1 MILTARTRPITFQCV
16 RWTGD
21 NQEEVTDF
29 LTSSGETPKFWN
41 TIVGTEGGSKKIGV
55 VTWESSNHIR
65 WDADEGDYI
74 IKSLKGGCHA
84 CKREEFIEKYEIVEK
99 E

>member
-1 MILTARTRPITFQCV
+1 MRPITFQCV

-55 VTWESSNHIR
+55 VTWESSNHVR
-65 WDADEGDYI
+65 WDAGEGDYI
-74 IKSLKGGCHA
+74 IKSLKGGCYA
-84 CKREEFIEKYEIVEK
+84 CNREEFLEKYEILKK